1 VTSAGQHLSSAA
13 AVVLAALKSAGV
25 RVALPH
31 DGVITERAGEERQRS
46 SQVGPSRNF
55 IYHRFVQ
62 LVPKSLRVSL
72 FWLMG
77 RGSVSI
83 SAETTMNSYREHVQA
98 MKCLAGNTGS
108 LVYTMLTHA
117 GIFEPCMIDSWI
129 NHDFFFATNII
140 IIIICCY
147 NVFFVTNTLLIGSN
161 VYWHKQLKREHSS
174 RLQSENPVWLR
185 LAAGSQPTGVPS
197 LLLPPVLI
205 RIYSYLSVFS

>member
-129 NHDFFFATNII
+129 NHDFFLQRTSSLLLFVVTMF
-140 IIIICCY
+140 
-147 NVFFVTNTLLIGSN
+147 FFVTNTLLIGSN
-161 VYWHKQLKREHSS
+161 VYWHKQLKREHS
-174 RLQSENPVWLR
+174 
-185 LAAGSQPTGVPS
+185 
-197 LLLPPVLI
+197 
-205 RIYSYLSVFS
+205 

>member
-1 VTSAGQHLSSAA
+1 MGKGARRLTEEHSAS

-83 SAETTMNSYREHVQA
+83 STETIHEQLSGTCSGHEMFGWKHRLTRLYNADSR
-98 MKCLAGNTGS
+98 GN
-108 LVYTMLTHA
+108 
-117 GIFEPCMIDSWI
+117 F
-129 NHDFFFATNII
+129 
-140 IIIICCY
+140 
-147 NVFFVTNTLLIGSN
+147 
-161 VYWHKQLKREHSS
+161 
-174 RLQSENPVWLR
+174 
-185 LAAGSQPTGVPS
+185 
-197 LLLPPVLI
+197 
-205 RIYSYLSVFS
+205 

>member
-46 SQVGPSRNF
+46 SQAGPSRNF

-117 GIFEPCMIDSWI
+117 GIFEPCMIDSLI
-129 NHDFFFATNII
+129 NHDFFCNEHHHYYYLLLQ
-140 IIIICCY
+140 C
-147 NVFFVTNTLLIGSN
+147 FFVTNTLLIGSN

-185 LAAGSQPTGVPS
+185 LAAGSQPTDVRS

-205 RIYSYLSVFS
+205 RIYSHLSVFS